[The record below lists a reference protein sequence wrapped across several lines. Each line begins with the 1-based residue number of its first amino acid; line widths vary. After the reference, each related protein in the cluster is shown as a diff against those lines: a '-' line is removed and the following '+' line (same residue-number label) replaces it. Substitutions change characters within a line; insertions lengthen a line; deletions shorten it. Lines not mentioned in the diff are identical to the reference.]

1 MPPEFAL
8 RIRIAYVKQVIVVSH
23 FSRNNQCSASQNSRP
38 IDIQPKTG
46 NREAEPY
53 RELTVPA
60 VAEDNGARPDEAQ
73 PSLSPVSGSLQVLA
87 QPVRIPIGFDKSPDE
102 ILQLAARQYREHQDA
117 ARVLVP
123 AKLALLRDYDAPG
136 MDRAATICHWG
147 RSGSVLLASYFD
159 GHDDVIAL
167 PNQTSEYAYPFCGEY
182 QSLSIW
188 EKLVAYP
195 AYSQIRKGNAG
206 DFFLRKNP
214 DGDFAVD
221 PAHYFASVQ
230 ALFAIYGGIPAEGP
244 GARRS
249 FFQLLHVAY
258 AGALDRRAGDPRPLM
273 ISAQHWVNDE
283 LARAFIEDFPD
294 ARFLH
299 TVRDPIS
306 AVDSWLE
313 RHFIWQFR
321 ENTDLAA
328 GYRYPAFDA
337 LRDLLSWDGGHRGLQ
352 ARTRAVRFEDMHL
365 APEQT
370 MRRLAEWLGL
380 PYRPCMLEST
390 LNGRPYVVEAGG
402 RSWVG
407 PNPGNARRRS
417 KNLNALD
424 QLMVFSVLHRNFADW
439 NYPYPRFLRHRSTRA
454 VLVLIGMLIPT
465 KMEWVNIKNII
476 RLQAA
481 AALAKR
487 RFATALGAPCVLVL
501 KRLRMIQLLA
511 SAAAARSIGKSRPM
525 QVI

>member
-1 MPPEFAL
+1 L
-8 RIRIAYVKQVIVVSH
+8 
-23 FSRNNQCSASQNSRP
+23 
-38 IDIQPKTG
+38 
-46 NREAEPY
+46 
-53 RELTVPA
+53 REL
-60 VAEDNGARPDEAQ
+60 VAPDEAGEARPGEAQ
-73 PSLSPVSGSLQVLA
+73 LSLSPRSGSLHVLTR
-87 QPVRIPIGFDKSPDE
+87 PVWIPIGFDNSPDE

-117 ARVLVP
+117 ARALVP

-159 GHDDVIAL
+159 GHDDVITL

-195 AYSQIRKGNAG
+195 AYSQVRKGNAG
-206 DFFLRKNP
+206 DFFLKNNP
-214 DGDFAVD
+214 AGDFAVD

-230 ALFAIYGGIPAEGP
+230 ALSAIYGDSPALDLA
-244 GARRS
+244 ARRR
-249 FFQLLHVAY
+249 FFQFLHVAY
-258 AGALDRRAGDPRPLM
+258 AGALDRPAANPRPLM
-273 ISAQHWVNDE
+273 ISAQHWINSE
-283 LARAFIEDFPD
+283 LAQALIKDFPD

-306 AVDSWLE
+306 AFDSWLE

-321 ENTDLAA
+321 DNPDLTS

-337 LRDLLSWDGGHRGLQ
+337 LRDLLSWDAGHDGLQ
-352 ARTRAVRFEDMHL
+352 ARTRGIRFEDMHL

-370 MRRLAEWLGL
+370 MRRLAEWLGV
-380 PYRPCMLEST
+380 PYRPCMLDST
-390 LNGRPYVVEAGG
+390 LNGRPYAVEAGG

-407 PNPGNARRRS
+407 PNPDNARRRS

-424 QLMVFSVLHRNFADW
+424 QLMVFSVLHRNFAEW
-439 NYPYPRFLRHRSTRA
+439 NYPYPRFLRHRSIRV
-454 VLVLIGMLIPT
+454 VLVLIGMLMPT
-465 KMEWVNIKNII
+465 KMEWVNIKNIL

-481 AALAKR
+481 AALRKR
-487 RFATALGAPCVLVL
+487 RFATALFAPGVVVLR
-501 KRLRMIQLLA
+501 RLRMIHLFT
-511 SAAAARSIGKSRPM
+511 SAAAARSLGKARPM
-525 QVI
+525 RVI

>member
-1 MPPEFAL
+1 MCE
-8 RIRIAYVKQVIVVSH
+8 
-23 FSRNNQCSASQNSRP
+23 
-38 IDIQPKTG
+38 
-46 NREAEPY
+46 EEP
-53 RELTVPA
+53 
-60 VAEDNGARPDEAQ
+60 
-73 PSLSPVSGSLQVLA
+73 LA
-87 QPVRIPIGFDKSPDE
+87 FDGSPDP
-102 ILQLAARQYREHQDA
+102 ILQLAARQYRQHQDA
-117 ARVLVP
+117 ARALVP
-123 AKLALLRDYDAPG
+123 AKSALLSDYDALG

-159 GHDDVIAL
+159 GHEDVIAL
-167 PNQTSEYAYPFCGEY
+167 PNQTSEYAYPFCREY
-182 QSLSIW
+182 PSLSIW
-188 EKLVAYP
+188 GKLLAYP

-206 DFFLRKNP
+206 DFFLSKNP

-230 ALFAIYGGIPAEGP
+230 ALSALYGGSAAVNPAT
-244 GARRS
+244 RRS

-258 AGALDRRAGDPRPLM
+258 AGALDRPAGSPRPLM
-273 ISAQHWVNDE
+273 LSAQHWVNDE

-321 ENTDLAA
+321 DNADLGT

-380 PYRPCMLEST
+380 AYRPCMLDST

-407 PNPGNARRRS
+407 PNPNNAGRRS
-417 KNLNALD
+417 KNLSALD
-424 QLMVFSVLHRNFADW
+424 QLMVFSVLHRNFTQW
-439 NYPYPRFLRHRSTRA
+439 NYAYPRLLRHRSIRV
-454 VLVLIGMLIPT
+454 VLVLMGMLIPT
-465 KMEWVNIKNII
+465 KMECVNIAHIM
-476 RLQAA
+476 RLQVAP
-481 AALAKR
+481 ALRKR
-487 RFATALGAPCVLVL
+487 SFGDVLRAPFVLL
-501 KRLRMIQLLA
+501 LRRLRMIQLLA
-511 SAAAARSIGKSRPM
+511 SAAAARAIGKSRPM